1 MTWFAEDPLVIW
13 LSAAVLFTVVLII
26 YLQTR
31 QRWALLAMAV
41 VVLLAVGLTLLEQ
54 VLVTPREAA
63 RQTLREVFAAVEAND
78 LPRTLSAIS
87 PTAGEVRSDA
97 ETLMPRLEV
106 MRANVTD
113 TPVIEF
119 DGPTNATARFRA
131 FIEVIDRRTG
141 IKGVYFDDL
150 TITFQLEGGQWK
162 VIAYQP
168 VKSWRKG
175 GNRVK
180 DSSRG

>member
-13 LSAAVLFTVVLII
+13 LSAAVLFTAVLIV

-31 QRWALLAMAV
+31 QRWSLLAMAV
-41 VVLLAVGLTLLEQ
+41 VVLLAGGLTLLEQ
-54 VLVTPREAA
+54 VLVTPREAVG
-63 RQTLREVFAAVEAND
+63 QTLREVLAAVEAND
-78 LPRTLSAIS
+78 LPRTLSTIS

-106 MRANVTD
+106 IRADATN

-119 DGPTNATARFRA
+119 NGAAKATARFRA
-131 FIEVIDRRTG
+131 FVEVIDRRTG
-141 IKGVYFDDL
+141 LKGAYFDDL
-150 TITFQLEGGQWK
+150 TITFQLKGDRWK
-162 VIAYQP
+162 VVAYQP

-175 GNRVK
+175 ANRFK
-180 DSSRG
+180 DSSSR

>member
-1 MTWFAEDPLVIW
+1 MIW

-31 QRWALLAMAV
+31 QRWALLAMVV

-119 DGPTNATARFRA
+119 DGPTKATARFRA